1 MESKIIK
8 AAEEAVA
15 TAVKTGQRVEVVPLK
30 NEIKVNIVE
39 RKEVKLP
46 D

>member
-1 MESKIIK
+1 MDKKAIE
-8 AAEEAVA
+8 AAETAVA

-46 D
+46 T